1 MAGSNA
7 DVVIWLAEDFRDE
20 HITALNHLNQISKSD
35 TNFFAIK
42 PRLIKIADSKPA
54 LEFVIKA
61 QPDTWEN
68 DLKGQI
74 QSNKR
79 ELEYQR
85 FWAELIESYSSK
97 DPQFKLK
104 RPPIY
109 NSMQFMVKN
118 GFTYG
123 WGFIRE
129 RNFRIVL
136 WIDTGSQER
145 NHEIYDEILKYKED
159 IESKLGNDIS
169 YFKDAK
175 VQRIAINLNNETNS
189 DIMNLDE
196 EMREEL
202 LNWSSEKM
210 PEFRAVFDPLI
221 EKI

>member
-1 MAGSNA
+1 
-7 DVVIWLAEDFRDE
+7 
-20 HITALNHLNQISKSD
+20 
-35 TNFFAIK
+35 
-42 PRLIKIADSKPA
+42 
-54 LEFVIKA
+54 
-61 QPDTWEN
+61 
-68 DLKGQI
+68 
-74 QSNKR
+74 
-79 ELEYQR
+79 
-85 FWAELIESYSSK
+85 
-97 DPQFKLK
+97 
-104 RPPIY
+104 
-109 NSMQFMVKN
+109 MQFMVKN